1 MKSTISGSLATGG
14 ARIRIFG
21 EHLPP
26 PVEVGGVE
34 PPTAHGLLLGGAQ
47 PPDVVARRQVLAGV
61 ERFDGRA
68 SGRAAEQADDLGAQL
83 PRLVELELPVG
94 RAHGTEALHAS
105 QIVGAIHH
113 LERTP
118 VVYSRRP

>member
-1 MKSTISGSLATGG
+1 MAGRLAVP
-14 ARIRIFG
+14 
-21 EHLPP
+21 LSK
-26 PVEVGGVE
+26 
-34 PPTAHGLLLGGAQ
+34 PTTW
-47 PPDVVARRQVLAGV
+47 R
-61 ERFDGRA
+61 
-68 SGRAAEQADDLGAQL
+68 AQL
-83 PRLVELELPVG
+83 PRLVELELAVG